1 MQKHS
6 VERLKMM
13 ESGVATILQMV
24 LNSYLL

>member
-13 ESGVATILQMV
+13 ESGVTTILRMV
-24 LNSYLL
+24 PNSYLL